1 MNPFFPNLYSMKNRK
16 IAFISVFTG
25 IFLFGVSM
33 VIIGSTLSVLRERFG
48 MSDIEAGGL
57 FSILPFG
64 LLVGS
69 VTFGPVADKYGYRWV
84 LTVAGLFL
92 SLGFFGIAH
101 AGSLF
106 VLRSCIFLFGIGGGV
121 INGASSALV
130 SDLSVKEH
138 KITNLIWLGAFF
150 GVGAFVTPI
159 ILSVI
164 EKSYYTLVIDVAGV
178 LSLLIA
184 LLFAVIVYP
193 VTVQKDKI
201 SFKLIP
207 VFVKNRLFMALSFYL
222 FFQSSFEAIVNNWT
236 VSYFVDLRV
245 GDDNALLA
253 FSSSLLGMI
262 LMRVLT
268 GSILRNLS
276 FNRLMTL
283 ALAFLGVGLIILF
296 VPAPFYFKATG
307 MFFIGAGL
315 APGFPVML
323 GSAGELFK
331 EVSATA
337 FSFAMLI
344 ALIGNTLI
352 NYITGVLTE
361 KFGMGVFPYV
371 IMTEI
376 VALLL
381 LFVVIRTY
389 KQQAKE

>member
-1 MNPFFPNLYSMKNRK
+1 MKNRK

-33 VIIGSTLSVLRERFG
+33 VIIGSTLSLLRERFG

-130 SDLSVKEH
+130 SDLSVNEH

-164 EKSYYTLVIDVAGV
+164 EKTYYTLVIDVAGV

-184 LLFAVIVYP
+184 ILFAVIAYP

-207 VFVKNRLFMALSFYL
+207 VFVKNRLFMALCFYL

-236 VSYFVDLRV
+236 VSFFVDLRV
-245 GDDNALLA
+245 GENKALLA
-253 FSSSLLGMI
+253 FSSSVLGMI

>member
-1 MNPFFPNLYSMKNRK
+1 MKNRK

-164 EKSYYTLVIDVAGV
+164 EKTYYTLVIDVAGV

-184 LLFAVIVYP
+184 ILFAVIAYP

-207 VFVKNRLFMALSFYL
+207 VFVKNRLFMALCFYL

>member
-1 MNPFFPNLYSMKNRK
+1 MKNRK

-164 EKSYYTLVIDVAGV
+164 EKTYYTLVIDVAGV

-184 LLFAVIVYP
+184 ILFAVIAYP

-207 VFVKNRLFMALSFYL
+207 VFVKNRLFMALCFYL

-236 VSYFVDLRV
+236 VTFFVDLRV
-245 GDDNALLA
+245 GENKALLA
-253 FSSSLLGMI
+253 FSSSVLGMI

-268 GSILRNLS
+268 GSVLRNFT

-283 ALAFLGVGLIILF
+283 ALIFLTAGLILLIL
-296 VPAPFYFKATG
+296 PTPYFIKVTG
-307 MFFIGAGL
+307 MFLIGAGL

-323 GSAGELFK
+323 GSAGEIFK

-344 ALIGNTLI
+344 APIGNTLI

>member
-1 MNPFFPNLYSMKNRK
+1 M
-16 IAFISVFTG
+16 
-25 IFLFGVSM
+25 
-33 VIIGSTLSVLRERFG
+33 
-48 MSDIEAGGL
+48 
-57 FSILPFG
+57 
-64 LLVGS
+64 
-69 VTFGPVADKYGYRWV
+69 
-84 LTVAGLFL
+84 
-92 SLGFFGIAH
+92 
-101 AGSLF
+101 
-106 VLRSCIFLFGIGGGV
+106 
-121 INGASSALV
+121 
-130 SDLSVKEH
+130 
-138 KITNLIWLGAFF
+138 
-150 GVGAFVTPI
+150 
-159 ILSVI
+159 
-164 EKSYYTLVIDVAGV
+164 
-178 LSLLIA
+178 
-184 LLFAVIVYP
+184 
-193 VTVQKDKI
+193 
-201 SFKLIP
+201 
-207 VFVKNRLFMALSFYL
+207 

-236 VSYFVDLRV
+236 VTFFVDLRV
-245 GDDNALLA
+245 GENKALLA
-253 FSSSLLGMI
+253 FSSSVLGMI

-268 GSILRNLS
+268 GSVLRNFT

-283 ALAFLGVGLIILF
+283 ALIFLTAGLILLIL
-296 VPAPFYFKATG
+296 PTPYFIKVTG
-307 MFFIGAGL
+307 MFCIGAGL

>member
-1 MNPFFPNLYSMKNRK
+1 MKNRK

-48 MSDIEAGGL
+48 MTDIEAGGL

-101 AGSLF
+101 AGSLI
-106 VLRSCIFLFGIGGGV
+106 VLRSCIFLFGIAGGA

>member
-1 MNPFFPNLYSMKNRK
+1 MKNRK

-92 SLGFFGIAH
+92 SFGFFGIAH

-164 EKSYYTLVIDVAGV
+164 EKTYYTLVIDVAGV

-184 LLFAVIVYP
+184 ILFAVIAYP

-207 VFVKNRLFMALSFYL
+207 VFVKNRLFMALCFYL

-236 VSYFVDLRV
+236 VTFFVDLRV
-245 GDDNALLA
+245 GENKALLA
-253 FSSSLLGMI
+253 FSSSVLGMI

-268 GSILRNLS
+268 GSVLRNFT

-283 ALAFLGVGLIILF
+283 ALIFLTAGLILLIL
-296 VPAPFYFKATG
+296 PTPYFIKVTG
-307 MFFIGAGL
+307 MFLIGAGL

>member
-1 MNPFFPNLYSMKNRK
+1 MKNRK

-207 VFVKNRLFMALSFYL
+207 VFVKNRLFMALCFYL

-236 VSYFVDLRV
+236 VTFFVDLRV
-245 GDDNALLA
+245 GENKALLA
-253 FSSSLLGMI
+253 FSSSVLGMI

-268 GSILRNLS
+268 GSVLRNFT

-283 ALAFLGVGLIILF
+283 ALIFLTAGLILLIL
-296 VPAPFYFKATG
+296 PTPYFIKVTG

>member
-1 MNPFFPNLYSMKNRK
+1 MKNRK

-92 SLGFFGIAH
+92 SFGFFGIAH

-184 LLFAVIVYP
+184 ILFAVIAYP

-207 VFVKNRLFMALSFYL
+207 VFVKNRLFMALCFYL

-236 VSYFVDLRV
+236 VTFFVDLRV
-245 GDDNALLA
+245 GENKALLA
-253 FSSSLLGMI
+253 FSSSVLGMI

-268 GSILRNLS
+268 GSVLCNFT

-283 ALAFLGVGLIILF
+283 ALIFLTAGLILLIL
-296 VPAPFYFKATG
+296 PTPYFIKVTG
-307 MFFIGAGL
+307 MFLIGAGL

-323 GSAGELFK
+323 GTAGEIFK

>member
-1 MNPFFPNLYSMKNRK
+1 MKNRK

-184 LLFAVIVYP
+184 LLFAVIAYP

>member
-1 MNPFFPNLYSMKNRK
+1 MKNRK

-106 VLRSCIFLFGIGGGV
+106 VLRSCIFLFGIAGGA

-361 KFGMGVFPYV
+361 KLGMGVFLYV

-381 LFVVIRTY
+381 LFIVIKTN
-389 KQQAKE
+389 KHQANK

>member
-1 MNPFFPNLYSMKNRK
+1 MKNRK
-16 IAFISVFTG
+16 IAFISVFAG

-164 EKSYYTLVIDVAGV
+164 EKTYYTLVIDVAGV

-184 LLFAVIVYP
+184 ILFAVIAYP

-207 VFVKNRLFMALSFYL
+207 VFVKNRLFMALCFYL

-236 VSYFVDLRV
+236 VTFFVDLRV
-245 GDDNALLA
+245 GENKALLA
-253 FSSSLLGMI
+253 FSSSVLGMI

-268 GSILRNLS
+268 GSVLRNFT

-283 ALAFLGVGLIILF
+283 ALIFLTAGLILLIL
-296 VPAPFYFKATG
+296 PSPYFIKVTG
-307 MFFIGAGL
+307 MFLIGAGL

-323 GSAGELFK
+323 GTAGEIFK

-361 KFGMGVFPYV
+361 KLGMGVFLYV

-381 LFVVIRTY
+381 LFIVIKTN
-389 KQQAKE
+389 KHQANK

>member
-1 MNPFFPNLYSMKNRK
+1 MKNRK

-236 VSYFVDLRV
+236 VSFFVDLRV
-245 GDDNALLA
+245 GENKALLA
-253 FSSSLLGMI
+253 FSSSVLGMI

-268 GSILRNLS
+268 GSVLRNFT

-283 ALAFLGVGLIILF
+283 ALIFLTAGLILLIL
-296 VPAPFYFKATG
+296 PTPYFIKVTG
-307 MFFIGAGL
+307 MFLIGAGL

-323 GSAGELFK
+323 GTAGEIFK

>member
-1 MNPFFPNLYSMKNRK
+1 MKNRK

-164 EKSYYTLVIDVAGV
+164 EKTYYTLVIDVAGV

-184 LLFAVIVYP
+184 FLFAVIAYP

-207 VFVKNRLFMALSFYL
+207 VFVKNRLFMALCFYL

-236 VSYFVDLRV
+236 VSFFVDLRV
-245 GDDNALLA
+245 GENKALLA
-253 FSSSLLGMI
+253 FSSSVLGMI

-268 GSILRNLS
+268 GSVLRNFT

-283 ALAFLGVGLIILF
+283 ALIFLTAGLILLIL
-296 VPAPFYFKATG
+296 PTPYFIKVTG

>member
-1 MNPFFPNLYSMKNRK
+1 MKNRK

-164 EKSYYTLVIDVAGV
+164 EKTYYTLVIDVAGV

-184 LLFAVIVYP
+184 ILFAVIAYP

-207 VFVKNRLFMALSFYL
+207 VFVKNRLFMALCFYL

-236 VSYFVDLRV
+236 VTFFVDLRV
-245 GDDNALLA
+245 GENKALLA
-253 FSSSLLGMI
+253 FSSSVLGMI

>member
-1 MNPFFPNLYSMKNRK
+1 MKNRK

-92 SLGFFGIAH
+92 SFGFFGIAH

-164 EKSYYTLVIDVAGV
+164 EKTYYTLVIDVAGV

-184 LLFAVIVYP
+184 ILFAVIAYP

-207 VFVKNRLFMALSFYL
+207 VFVKNRLFMALCFYL

-236 VSYFVDLRV
+236 VTFFVDLRV
-245 GDDNALLA
+245 GENKALLA
-253 FSSSLLGMI
+253 FSSSVLGMI

-268 GSILRNLS
+268 GSVLRNFT

>member
-1 MNPFFPNLYSMKNRK
+1 MKNRK

-92 SLGFFGIAH
+92 SFGFFGIAH

-164 EKSYYTLVIDVAGV
+164 EKTYYTLVIDVAGV

-184 LLFAVIVYP
+184 ILFAVIAYP

-207 VFVKNRLFMALSFYL
+207 VFVKNRLFMALCFYL

-236 VSYFVDLRV
+236 VTFFVDLRV
-245 GDDNALLA
+245 GENKALLA
-253 FSSSLLGMI
+253 FSSSVLGMI

-381 LFVVIRTY
+381 LFVIIRTY

>member
-1 MNPFFPNLYSMKNRK
+1 MKNRK

-164 EKSYYTLVIDVAGV
+164 EKTYYTLVIDVAGV

-184 LLFAVIVYP
+184 ILFAVIAYP

-245 GDDNALLA
+245 GENKALLA
-253 FSSSLLGMI
+253 FSSSVLGMI

-268 GSILRNLS
+268 GSVLRNLS

>member
-1 MNPFFPNLYSMKNRK
+1 MKNRK

-130 SDLSVKEH
+130 SDLSVNEH

-164 EKSYYTLVIDVAGV
+164 EKTYYTLVIDVAGV

-184 LLFAVIVYP
+184 ILFAVIAYP

-207 VFVKNRLFMALSFYL
+207 VFVKNRLFMALCFYL

-236 VSYFVDLRV
+236 VTFFVDLRV
-245 GDDNALLA
+245 GENKALLA
-253 FSSSLLGMI
+253 FSSSVLGMI

-268 GSILRNLS
+268 GSVLRNFT

-283 ALAFLGVGLIILF
+283 ALIFLTAGLILLIL
-296 VPAPFYFKATG
+296 PTPYFIKVTG
-307 MFFIGAGL
+307 MFLIGAGL

-323 GSAGELFK
+323 GTAGEIFK

-361 KFGMGVFPYV
+361 KLGMGVFLYV

-381 LFVVIRTY
+381 LFIVIKTN
-389 KQQAKE
+389 KHQANK

>member
-1 MNPFFPNLYSMKNRK
+1 MKNRK

-164 EKSYYTLVIDVAGV
+164 EKTYYTLVIDVAGV

-184 LLFAVIVYP
+184 ILFAVIAYP

-207 VFVKNRLFMALSFYL
+207 VFVKNRLFMALCFYL

-236 VSYFVDLRV
+236 VTFFVDLRV
-245 GDDNALLA
+245 GENKALLA
-253 FSSSLLGMI
+253 FSSSVLGMI

-268 GSILRNLS
+268 GSVLCNFT

-283 ALAFLGVGLIILF
+283 ALIFLTAGLILLIL
-296 VPAPFYFKATG
+296 PTPYFIKVTG

>member
-1 MNPFFPNLYSMKNRK
+1 MKNRK

-150 GVGAFVTPI
+150 GVGAFVTPL

-253 FSSSLLGMI
+253 FSSSVLGMI

-268 GSILRNLS
+268 GSVLRNFT

-283 ALAFLGVGLIILF
+283 ALIFLTAGLILLIL
-296 VPAPFYFKATG
+296 PTPYFIKVTG

>member
-1 MNPFFPNLYSMKNRK
+1 MKNRK

-184 LLFAVIVYP
+184 ILFAVIAYP

-222 FFQSSFEAIVNNWT
+222 FFQSLDSV
-236 VSYFVDLRV
+236 YHQH
-245 GDDNALLA
+245 
-253 FSSSLLGMI
+253 
-262 LMRVLT
+262 
-268 GSILRNLS
+268 
-276 FNRLMTL
+276 
-283 ALAFLGVGLIILF
+283 
-296 VPAPFYFKATG
+296 PK
-307 MFFIGAGL
+307 
-315 APGFPVML
+315 
-323 GSAGELFK
+323 
-331 EVSATA
+331 
-337 FSFAMLI
+337 
-344 ALIGNTLI
+344 
-352 NYITGVLTE
+352 
-361 KFGMGVFPYV
+361 
-371 IMTEI
+371 
-376 VALLL
+376 
-381 LFVVIRTY
+381 
-389 KQQAKE
+389 

>member
-1 MNPFFPNLYSMKNRK
+1 MKNRK

-184 LLFAVIVYP
+184 ILFAVIAYP

-207 VFVKNRLFMALSFYL
+207 VFVKNRLFMALCFYL

-236 VSYFVDLRV
+236 VTFFVDLRV
-245 GDDNALLA
+245 GENKALLA
-253 FSSSLLGMI
+253 FSSSVLGMI

-268 GSILRNLS
+268 GSVLRNFT

-283 ALAFLGVGLIILF
+283 ALIFLTAGLILLIL
-296 VPAPFYFKATG
+296 PTPYFIKVTG
-307 MFFIGAGL
+307 MFLIGAGL

-323 GSAGELFK
+323 GTAGEIFK

-361 KFGMGVFPYV
+361 KLGMGVFLYV

-381 LFVVIRTY
+381 LFIVIKTN
-389 KQQAKE
+389 KHQANK

>member
-1 MNPFFPNLYSMKNRK
+1 
-16 IAFISVFTG
+16 
-25 IFLFGVSM
+25 
-33 VIIGSTLSVLRERFG
+33 

-184 LLFAVIVYP
+184 LLFAVIAYP

-236 VSYFVDLRV
+236 VTFFVDLRV
-245 GDDNALLA
+245 GENKALLA
-253 FSSSLLGMI
+253 FSSSVLGMI

-268 GSILRNLS
+268 GSVLRNFT

-283 ALAFLGVGLIILF
+283 ALIFLTAGLILLIL
-296 VPAPFYFKATG
+296 PTPYFIKVTG

>member
-1 MNPFFPNLYSMKNRK
+1 MKNRK

-164 EKSYYTLVIDVAGV
+164 EKTYYTLVIDVAGV

-184 LLFAVIVYP
+184 ILFAVIVYP

>member
-1 MNPFFPNLYSMKNRK
+1 MKNRK

-164 EKSYYTLVIDVAGV
+164 EKTYYTLVIDVAGV

-184 LLFAVIVYP
+184 IIFAVIAYP

-207 VFVKNRLFMALSFYL
+207 VFVKNRLFMALCFYL

-236 VSYFVDLRV
+236 VSFFVDLRV
-245 GDDNALLA
+245 GENKALLA
-253 FSSSLLGMI
+253 FSSSVLGMI

-268 GSILRNLS
+268 GSVLRNFT

-283 ALAFLGVGLIILF
+283 ALIFLTAGLILLIL
-296 VPAPFYFKATG
+296 PTPYFIKVTG

>member
-1 MNPFFPNLYSMKNRK
+1 MKNRK

-184 LLFAVIVYP
+184 LLFAVIAYP

-207 VFVKNRLFMALSFYL
+207 VFVKNRLFMALCFYL

-236 VSYFVDLRV
+236 VTFFVDLRV
-245 GDDNALLA
+245 GENKALLA
-253 FSSSLLGMI
+253 FSSSVLGMI

-268 GSILRNLS
+268 GSVLRNFT

-283 ALAFLGVGLIILF
+283 ALIFLTAGLILLIL
-296 VPAPFYFKATG
+296 PTPYFIKVTG

>member
-1 MNPFFPNLYSMKNRK
+1 MKNRK

-164 EKSYYTLVIDVAGV
+164 EKTYYTLVIDVAGV

-184 LLFAVIVYP
+184 ILFAVIAYP

>member
-1 MNPFFPNLYSMKNRK
+1 MKNRK
-16 IAFISVFTG
+16 IAFISVFAG

-106 VLRSCIFLFGIGGGV
+106 VLRSCIFLFGFGGGV

-164 EKSYYTLVIDVAGV
+164 EKTYYTLVIDVAGV

-184 LLFAVIVYP
+184 ILFAVIAYP

-207 VFVKNRLFMALSFYL
+207 MFVKNRLFMALCFYL

-236 VSYFVDLRV
+236 VTFFVDLRV
-245 GDDNALLA
+245 GENKALLA
-253 FSSSLLGMI
+253 FSSSVLGMI

-268 GSILRNLS
+268 GSVFRNFT

-283 ALAFLGVGLIILF
+283 ALIFLTAGLILLIL
-296 VPAPFYFKATG
+296 PTPYFIKVTG

-323 GSAGELFK
+323 GTAGEIFK

-361 KFGMGVFPYV
+361 KLGMGVFLYV

-381 LFVVIRTY
+381 LFIVIKTN
-389 KQQAKE
+389 KHQANK

>member
-1 MNPFFPNLYSMKNRK
+1 MKNRK

-164 EKSYYTLVIDVAGV
+164 EKTYYTLVIDVAGV

-184 LLFAVIVYP
+184 ILFAVIAYP

-207 VFVKNRLFMALSFYL
+207 VFVKNRLFMALCFYL

-236 VSYFVDLRV
+236 VSFFVDLRV
-245 GDDNALLA
+245 GENKALLA
-253 FSSSLLGMI
+253 FSSSVLGMI

-268 GSILRNLS
+268 GSMLRNFT

-283 ALAFLGVGLIILF
+283 ALIFLTAGLILLIL
-296 VPAPFYFKATG
+296 PTPYFIKVTG

>member
-1 MNPFFPNLYSMKNRK
+1 MKNRK

-130 SDLSVKEH
+130 SDLSVNEH

-164 EKSYYTLVIDVAGV
+164 EKTYYTLVIDVAGV

-184 LLFAVIVYP
+184 ILFAVIVYP

-207 VFVKNRLFMALSFYL
+207 VFVKNRLFMALSVYL